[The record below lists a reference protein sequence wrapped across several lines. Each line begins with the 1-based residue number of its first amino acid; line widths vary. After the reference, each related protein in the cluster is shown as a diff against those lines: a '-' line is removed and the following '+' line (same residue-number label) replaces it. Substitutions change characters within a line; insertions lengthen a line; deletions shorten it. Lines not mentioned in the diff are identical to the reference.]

1 MRSIFIVI
9 GIFFYTCLLGQNGKG
24 LVSGQLLHTK
34 TTDVI
39 PYAHV
44 TVFKASDSSFVQGVI
59 SDEKGLFK
67 IENLAQGDFLLNASA
82 LGFKDKFID
91 FRIGRLNPVIYLGTI
106 TLEEN
111 AIMLD
116 GVVIEGKRDEVSI
129 ALERKNYDIA
139 DNLSQ
144 LGGSLLEAMRNLP
157 GVTVDRSGKL
167 LLRGSDKVI
176 ILSDGKQNALTGF
189 ANQQALD
196 NIPASSIE
204 RIEIINNPSAKY
216 DAAGMAGIIN
226 IIYKKNKVE
235 GWNGRLGLTTGVGGL
250 WEKRANISK
259 IRDQYRFTPKFNP
272 TASLAYKND
281 KVNWITTADV
291 LLKKAMVKNE
301 FITRKTGDL
310 TVEQQFLENRNQP
323 ITNFQTGLDVV
334 LNKNNKFNINAL
346 YNNRAYVDRG
356 DLPYINQSTN
366 QLLRLWQYVE
376 DEVNETM
383 VATIGHQFSFPQPG
397 RQLKTSFSYSYR
409 KKDETFNF
417 ENGRPNFLGT
427 DTFFLTAAENT
438 YEFNSDFIRPFSKGR
453 IELGTKQRLRLFPNE
468 VSFKSGQNSIMDPT
482 LAGYAEYQEVL
493 SAVYVNYV
501 YEKKNLEIEGGLRFE
516 YAKIDYLVD
525 ENHSV
530 YSSAGFD
537 YFGIFPNLRSTFILS
552 PSDNLSVFL
561 SRRIDR
567 PAENNLRSF
576 PTYAD
581 PEILRIGNPRLQP
594 QFSNNM
600 EAAYRHTTKSGFIY
614 TALYGRFTSTVM
626 TTIISKFPNSNLLA
640 AIDQNAGR
648 ARNIGVEFIASKA
661 FSKKVKID
669 INANLYQN
677 VVDPF
682 VINQSYPSNE
692 RLEFDKR
699 SITSGNIKVNADLTI
714 LKNVK
719 MQTSII
725 YLAPDIIPQGKIGSR
740 YSMDIGL
747 RKSTNKGKGELFGSV
762 TDLFNTL
769 RVITEVNSPGLEY
782 RAVDLYETQ
791 VFRVGYQWR
800 F

>member
-1 MRSIFIVI
+1 
-9 GIFFYTCLLGQNGKG
+9 
-24 LVSGQLLHTK
+24 
-34 TTDVI
+34 
-39 PYAHV
+39 
-44 TVFKASDSSFVQGVI
+44 
-59 SDEKGLFK
+59 
-67 IENLAQGDFLLNASA
+67 
-82 LGFKDKFID
+82 
-91 FRIGRLNPVIYLGTI
+91 
-106 TLEEN
+106 
-111 AIMLD
+111 
-116 GVVIEGKRDEVSI
+116 
-129 ALERKNYDIA
+129 
-139 DNLSQ
+139 
-144 LGGSLLEAMRNLP
+144 
-157 GVTVDRSGKL
+157 
-167 LLRGSDKVI
+167 
-176 ILSDGKQNALTGF
+176 
-189 ANQQALD
+189 QALD

-291 LLKKAMVKNE
+291 LLQKAMVKNE

-417 ENGRPNFLGT
+417 ENRRPNFLGT